1 MFCVAKGTG
10 RSSRRAP
17 ARSYIYN
24 ISETLF
30 LYYNSLISMLCR
42 EKEVQRQGLAVFC
55 SRMTKLYLIVLILM
69 PAGVFAAEK
78 KKPAPAAK
86 KQSSASAPAKKQQE
100 PAPVKVTTKTDEALL
115 REHRARLDEISAIEK
130 SPGAAKTPAL
140 KPMLSDKNPLVRG
153 EAAEAIGKTKDQTAF
168 GELSTAI
175 KSEDDHTR
183 WGAVRGLAALGDNK
197 AVPLLITALGHPEG
211 NTRWKAA
218 QALGELKDARAVDA
232 LAEAARSDKSR
243 NVRLAAI
250 EALMKIGGNKAA
262 AAAEG
267 LKNDPDPEIKAW
279 AGAAADK
286 LRVK

>member
-1 MFCVAKGTG
+1 
-10 RSSRRAP
+10 
-17 ARSYIYN
+17 
-24 ISETLF
+24 
-30 LYYNSLISMLCR
+30 
-42 EKEVQRQGLAVFC
+42 
-55 SRMTKLYLIVLILM
+55 M

-78 KKPAPAAK
+78 KKPAPSAAK
-86 KQSSASAPAKKQQE
+86 KQSSSLAPAKKQQE
-100 PAPVKVTTKTDEALL
+100 PAPVKVTTKTDETLL
-115 REHRARLDEISAIEK
+115 REHRARLDEISAIER

-153 EAAEAIGKTKDQTAF
+153 EAAEAIGKAKDQAAF

-183 WGAVRGLAALGDNK
+183 WGAVRGLATLGDNK
-197 AVPLLITALGHPEG
+197 AVLLLITALGHPEG

-250 EALMKIGGNKAA
+250 EALMKTGGAKAA

-267 LKNDPDPEIKAW
+267 LANDPDPEIKAW
-279 AGAAADK
+279 AGAAVEK
-286 LRVK
+286 LKQK

>member
-1 MFCVAKGTG
+1 MFSAAKGVE

-55 SRMTKLYLIVLILM
+55 LSMIKLCLIVLLLS
-69 PAGVFAAEK
+69 PVGVFAAEK
-78 KKPAPAAK
+78 KKA
-86 KQSSASAPAKKQQE
+86 APAKKRTAPSAAVKKQ
-100 PAPVKVTTKTDEALL
+100 PAPPPVKVTTKTDEVMLQ
-115 REHRARLDEISAIEK
+115 EQRARLDEISAIEK
-130 SPGAAKTPAL
+130 APGAAKAASL
-140 KPMLSDKNPLVRG
+140 KPMLSDKNPLIRG
-153 EAAEAIGKTKDQTAF
+153 EAAEAIGKTKEPAAL
-168 GELSTAI
+168 GELSAAV

-183 WGAVRGLAALGDNK
+183 WGAVRGLAALGDKK
-197 AVPLLITALGHPEG
+197 ALPPLIAALGHPEY

-218 QALGELKDARAVDA
+218 QALGELKDAGAVDA
-232 LAEAARSDKSR
+232 LAAAAGSDKSK

-250 EALMKIGGNKAA
+250 EALMKIGGAKAA

-279 AGAAADK
+279 AGAAAEK
-286 LRVK
+286 LK

>member
-1 MFCVAKGTG
+1 
-10 RSSRRAP
+10 
-17 ARSYIYN
+17 
-24 ISETLF
+24 
-30 LYYNSLISMLCR
+30 MLCR
-42 EKEVQRQGLAVFC
+42 EKDVQRQGLAVFC

-78 KKPAPAAK
+78 KKPAPAA
-86 KQSSASAPAKKQQE
+86 AKKQQE
-100 PAPVKVTTKTDEALL
+100 PAPVKVTTKTDETLL

-130 SPGAAKTPAL
+130 NPGAAKTPAL
-140 KPMLSDKNPLVRG
+140 KPLLSDKNPLVRG
-153 EAAEAIGKTKDQTAF
+153 EAAEAMGKAKDQAAF
-168 GELSTAI
+168 GELSAAV

-183 WGAVRGLAALGDNK
+183 WGAVQGLAALGDSR
-197 AVPLLITALGHPEG
+197 AVPPLIAALGHPEG

-250 EALMKIGGNKAA
+250 EALMKTGGAKAA

-267 LKNDPDPEIKAW
+267 LANDPDPEIKAW

-286 LRVK
+286 LRGK